1 MSCGS
6 KIKNLPKACA
16 AVVYSIATN
25 VEPNATDPRTVS
37 AEYRSASQ
45 CTIMDPGCM
54 IQALIFKSEILIPR
68 EPLINALRL
77 SACPRNA
84 SQIVTYG
91 NSIVLVKNALSKVA
105 VDGTNDTCLQIDR
118 VGHAYHNYQQWI
130 TQWTQL
136 ITSKNETSSQL
147 QKRPQPTGSLW
158 DNTTVTGSW
167 VNIQDIATLSKKHGR
182 MVNNITMEMPHGGIP
197 AAAMNAKNKLKQ
209 STDISGEEKYNIE
222 ASVPSPAIN
231 VLHTGMTKEEFSPP
245 VYAIWP
251 GGNKFNTTTWNTSP
265 PDNIPSLA
273 GWKNRTVV
281 DSLFEFGPK
290 HSQTAPIFRQ
300 IPTSIQHNPQHNRSL
315 AHKRHLPPQ
324 RNALNKEHPY
334 AGVRACSTKHSAD
347 NSGAFLSTDCENA
360 SNGLQYDRRQDVF
373 YEDMWDADWKN
384 IASDLMP
391 RYNKTEETFAL
402 DPNLPSIAEALAVM
416 AGSTLLLSSQNA
428 PFVPFWNYSGNLNVL
443 PEPVYQIFNASI
455 QAVGYASGGTEQWW
469 GMFYVILVFAFLASA
484 VCLVFMVVEERGR
497 QVTDFTEPQNLFALA
512 VNSPQTSRL
521 EGAW

>member
-1 MSCGS
+1 
-6 KIKNLPKACA
+6 
-16 AVVYSIATN
+16 
-25 VEPNATDPRTVS
+25 
-37 AEYRSASQ
+37 
-45 CTIMDPGCM
+45 MDPGCM

-91 NSIVLVKNALSKVA
+91 NSIVLCNTEV
-105 VDGTNDTCLQIDR
+105 DTCLQIDR

-245 VYAIWP
+245 AGKTAPSLTRSSNLARNTAKPHRFFGKYPLPYNTIL
-251 GGNKFNTTTWNTSP
+251 NTTGAWPINAIYLLSATPSTKNTHMP
-265 PDNIPSLA
+265 EYVMYSLRA
-273 GWKNRTVV
+273 K
-281 DSLFEFGPK
+281 
-290 HSQTAPIFRQ
+290 QT
-300 IPTSIQHNPQHNRSL
+300 
-315 AHKRHLPPQ
+315 
-324 RNALNKEHPY
+324 
-334 AGVRACSTKHSAD
+334 GACSTKHSAD

-455 QAVGYASGGTEQWW
+455 QAVGYASGGTEQW
-469 GMFYVILVFAFLASA
+469 
-484 VCLVFMVVEERGR
+484 
-497 QVTDFTEPQNLFALA
+497 
-512 VNSPQTSRL
+512 
-521 EGAW
+521 